1 MGDTGKV
8 YTFDDRSGIVYE
20 VVHPDA
26 TTPRAYPRHILM
38 EGDGDTNKGFKIEWA
53 TVKDGLLYTGSFG
66 KEYTRAD
73 GSVENTNNM
82 WVKTIDPQG
91 RCVCLSVTPIAR
103 HPPHASHFWGSIRHV
118 DWTDNYVKLRRR
130 MGCDFPGYVAHQC
143 GFASCVLNQHPR
155 LQAGTCCTK
164 LPCGVKAGTSG
175 YSSLAA

>member
-20 VVHPDA
+20 VVQPDA

-103 HPPHASHFWGSIRHV
+103 HPPHASHFWAAFAMLTGQTTMSS
-118 DWTDNYVKLRRR
+118 
-130 MGCDFPGYVAHQC
+130 C
-143 GFASCVLNQHPR
+143 GAVWDVTSLGTLHTSVVL
-155 LQAGTCCTK
+155 
-164 LPCGVKAGTSG
+164 
-175 YSSLAA
+175 LAVC